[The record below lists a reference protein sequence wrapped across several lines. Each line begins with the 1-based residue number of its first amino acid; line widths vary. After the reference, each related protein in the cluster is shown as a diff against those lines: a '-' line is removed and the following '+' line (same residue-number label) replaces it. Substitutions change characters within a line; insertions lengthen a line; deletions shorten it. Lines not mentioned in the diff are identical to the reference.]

1 MAYNAGEARLSVVPD
16 ASGFKAKTEAA
27 LAKIQV
33 DFAAQVGADT
43 TRAAQE
49 LAAFRAREA
58 ANAVN
63 LRVDVDTAGARAQIA
78 ALRSASGGLGQFG
91 GGALPLNAALL
102 GLNLVP
108 GAALGITQLA
118 GALQQLAQAAFVVPG
133 AIGGAV
139 ASIGTLAVGVS
150 GVKDAYDAVT
160 KAAEDSGQSQAQQA
174 RAASAAQNA
183 HRNAAVDN
191 AQAHEDLARAFRDA
205 RQEITDLN
213 IEINGGVISEKQ
225 AINDAKQARKDLATG
240 RFQDA
245 LDLEAAQLRVQAAD
259 QRVVEARQRNID
271 LQERASEANAKG
283 ISGSDQVVA
292 AQERVVRSEQA
303 LADATANMA
312 AVAQQGSLLQ
322 QKAAEEMAKLAPN
335 AREFVDA
342 LRDTQ
347 SARDQLRAAS
357 QQPLFAGLAG
367 ELRELT
373 DGLLPSLSTGM
384 GNVAVALNQNIRQLM
399 QSVGSDNSRGL
410 LDRIM
415 GNTADAQGR
424 FTRAID
430 PLVSGIGTLV
440 AAGSDALPRIA
451 GGIADVSERFAAFI
465 ETADQDGRL
474 DRWINEG
481 IDGFTDLGNILLNL
495 GDSITAITRAAGGPG
510 LLSTL
515 NDVTGRMAT
524 FLNSTQ
530 GQQQLRDFFNQ
541 ARQDLENWRPIL
553 ESLPGLFHGL
563 MDAARQWAAIIIP
576 PLSEISS
583 FLAEHPG
590 LIAAV
595 VTAFAAWKTI
605 AGVASLIE
613 SLTKI
618 NNLLGSGG
626 GRGGK
631 GGRGI
636 LGKLALISIGGIALD
651 QLLDDNGVADP
662 ASPPPS
668 AGQSAGNF
676 FSDVASGAVTGGV
689 VAGVPGAIV
698 GGGVGAGNAVVDRV
712 TGDFQRGQQRTNE
725 LHNEWYRT
733 HPYQPPTVS
742 GPSVGEELRSKI
754 AAGQLPGFSL
764 SAEGLIIGPDGKPIS
779 NPALPGFIGPHMTGG
794 PTPSGRGPG
803 PTGGWMA
810 EVHDDEWIL
819 PKHARQSFPGG
830 DRALW
835 ALTEGRRFQGGGYVD
850 QFGNPITPGAA
861 PGPAAGAAIAPN
873 PYQGGGVPG
882 ILGSFV
888 SGIQGPIGNALSVGS
903 SVLGA
908 VQGPA
913 VDPGLQTQH
922 GLGITPPGPAAAPS
936 TFADRMA
943 TVPGLWGL
951 VGSAASSNPM
961 QNMLA
966 WGQETASWLGQWA
979 SNTLTGFGSALWQG
993 TLGVF
998 GLENSILSP
1007 NNPWNQAGQQAGQFF
1022 LAQDGPLGA
1031 LTGSSG
1037 QSGAAPEFG
1046 QQLLQLGDGSTV
1058 AIPTFGTAIPGVA
1071 APSAATPG
1079 GALPLAS
1086 PGTLTSLPTR
1096 LGKEGGLQVNTINVK
1111 RAIEAAFP
1119 QIQTI
1124 GGYRKDAL
1132 KWHPNGLAID
1142 VMIPGGTT
1150 RGGANPAG
1158 KALGDR
1164 IWAWLQTNGPAM
1176 GVLLDASLWQ
1186 TDTGGDHYDHLHIAT
1201 SGGGYPNGQSA
1212 PAGAGPAAPSAPAAG
1227 GSSFYSSWY
1236 PKMAAGGAVRG
1247 PGGPKSDVIP
1257 ALLSND
1263 EHVFTADDVNAMG
1276 GQPAVYAFRRG
1287 LHGYANGGQPVIP
1300 PNSALLQNLQAAY
1313 KAPTPP
1319 PQPGGFVPV
1328 PDAKI
1333 KQLPAAVSPAR
1344 PAGPPAAPEPV
1355 LTPPSV
1361 PSAAAPQGPA
1371 APTPVAP
1378 GAAPQIAPAT
1388 PGGTN
1393 HNLSAVNTLI
1403 GSTASTIG
1411 NVLSTAVQAAAAA
1424 GTLGGS
1430 AAAGG
1435 IGAGTAGSLIAGGVQ
1450 QIGKIGQDA
1459 ANVVSSFLVGSV
1471 PGSFGGPPGS
1481 SPYGQ
1486 PVRAEQNVPITAA
1499 SRGAKH
1505 YTFNGMDIPK
1515 VFQELDLREAQDSQA
1530 EMAGYRG

>member
-1 MAYNAGEARLSVVPD
+1 MAYNAGEARLAVVPD

-118 GALQQLAQAAFVVPG
+118 GALQQLSQAAFVVPG

-139 ASIGTLAVGVS
+139 ASIGTLAVGIS

-240 RFQDA
+240 RFEDA
-245 LDLEAAQLRVQAAD
+245 LDYEAAVLRVEAAD
-259 QRVVEARQRNID
+259 QRAVEARQRNID
-271 LQERASEANAKG
+271 LQERVSEANAKG

-312 AVAQQGSLLQ
+312 LVAQQGSLLQ

-373 DGLLPSLSTGM
+373 DGLLPSLTAGM

-399 QSVGSDNSRGL
+399 QSIGSDNSRGL
-410 LDRIM
+410 LDRIL

-430 PLVSGIGTLV
+430 PLVRGIGTLV
-440 AAGSDALPRIA
+440 AAGSDALPRIDD
-451 GGIADVSERFAAFI
+451 GIADVSERFAAFI
-465 ETADQDGRL
+465 EAADQDGRL

-515 NDVTGRMAT
+515 SDLTGRMAT
-524 FLNSTQ
+524 FLNSAE

-553 ESLPGLFHGL
+553 ESLPGLFRGL
-563 MDAARQWAAIIIP
+563 MDAARQWAAVILP
-576 PLSEISS
+576 PLAEVSS
-583 FLAEHPG
+583 FLSEHPA

-605 AGVASLIE
+605 AGVASLITN
-613 SLTKI
+613 LRTI
-618 NNLLGSGG
+618 NSLLGSGG
-626 GRGGK
+626 GRGGR
-631 GGRGI
+631 GGKGI
-636 LGKLALISIGGIALD
+636 LGRLALLTGGALLVD
-651 QLLDDNGVADP
+651 ELLDDDAADQQPAPGVPD
-662 ASPPPS
+662 ASTPTPGGAANSP
-668 AGQSAGNF
+668 GQIPLGPLP
-676 FSDVASGAVTGGV
+676 VGQGAPQF
-689 VAGVPGAIV
+689 PGAIALPPGAV
-698 GGGVGAGNAVVDRV
+698 GQVAAGAGAGAAAYGPAGAAVGAVLAAPDLPPEKKTQLEKDFATIVNAIPSLDDTNLKRFADMFGMSVD
-712 TGDFQRGQQRTNE
+712 E
-725 LHNEWYRT
+725 LKTISRD
-733 HPYQPPTVS
+733 
-742 GPSVGEELRSKI
+742 ELWKR
-754 AAGQLPGFSL
+754 FL
-764 SAEGLIIGPDGKPIS
+764 SASGYER
-779 NPALPGFIGPHMTGG
+779 GG

-803 PTGGWMA
+803 PTGGWLA
-810 EVHDDEWIL
+810 EIHDDEWVL
-819 PKHARQSFPGG
+819 PKHARRSFPGG

-850 QFGNPITPGAA
+850 QYGNPVTPGAA
-861 PGPAAGAAIAPN
+861 PGPAAGATAIAPN

-882 ILGSFV
+882 ILGSFM
-888 SGIQGPIGNALSVGS
+888 SGIQGPIGNALGVGTS
-903 SVLGA
+903 ALGA
-908 VQGPA
+908 VQGPSLN
-913 VDPGLQTQH
+913 PGLQTQH
-922 GLGITPPGPAAAPS
+922 GLGITPPGPAAAAPVS
-936 TFADRMA
+936 FADRMA
-943 TVPGLWGL
+943 RVPGIWGL

-961 QNMLA
+961 QNIAA
-966 WGQETASWLGQWA
+966 WGQEAASWLGSWA

-993 TLGVF
+993 ALGVF

-1007 NNPWNQAGQQAGQFF
+1007 NNPWNQAAQQTGQFF

-1031 LTGSSG
+1031 LMGGG
-1037 QSGAAPEFG
+1037 QSGTIAAPEFG

-1058 AIPTFGTAIPGVA
+1058 AIPTFGTA
-1071 APSAATPG
+1071 TPG
-1079 GALPLAS
+1079 AAGPGGPSLPLAA
-1086 PGTLTSLPTR
+1086 PGTLTTLPTR
-1096 LGKEGGLQVNTINVK
+1096 LGGEGGLQVNTINVK
-1111 RAIEAAFP
+1111 RAIESAFP
-1119 QIQTI
+1119 QIQSI
-1124 GGYRKDAL
+1124 GGYRKDRL

-1158 KALGDR
+1158 KAIGDR
-1164 IWAWLQTNGPAM
+1164 IWAWLQANGPAM
-1176 GVLLDASLWQ
+1176 GVDLNASLWQ

-1201 SGGGYPNGQSA
+1201 TGGGYPNGQSA
-1212 PAGAGPAAPSAPAAG
+1212 PAGAGPGGAAPASAPSKP

-1236 PKMAAGGAVRG
+1236 PATHDVGGLVPPGLSLVNNRTGGDEFILNRPQALEAASALEARRILPNPPPR
-1247 PGGPKSDVIP
+1247 PGGYQ
-1257 ALLSND
+1257 
-1263 EHVFTADDVNAMG
+1263 E
-1276 GQPAVYAFRRG
+1276 
-1287 LHGYANGGQPVIP
+1287 
-1300 PNSALLQNLQAAY
+1300 
-1313 KAPTPP
+1313 
-1319 PQPGGFVPV
+1319 V
-1328 PDAKI
+1328 PDAKV
-1333 KQLPAAVSPAR
+1333 KQLPAAVSPAG
-1344 PAGPPAAPEPV
+1344 PAAAAPPAEPEPV

-1361 PSAAAPQGPA
+1361 PSPAAPPA
-1371 APTPVAP
+1371 ASAPTPVAP
-1378 GAAPQIAPAT
+1378 GAAPQIAPAA

-1393 HNLSAVNTLI
+1393 HNLRAIDTAISSGAATLGNI
-1403 GSTASTIG
+1403 ASTAI
-1411 NVLSTAVQAAAAA
+1411 QAAAAA
-1424 GTLGGS
+1424 GTMGAS
-1430 AAAGG
+1430 AAAGAAG
-1435 IGAGTAGSLIAGGVQ
+1435 GMGAGAGASMVAGLFQ
-1450 QIGKIGQDA
+1450 QGGKIAQDA
-1459 ANVVSSFLVGSV
+1459 VNVVSSFLVGSV

-1486 PVRAEQNVPITAA
+1486 AVRAEQNVPITA
-1499 SRGAKH
+1499 SRRGGNS